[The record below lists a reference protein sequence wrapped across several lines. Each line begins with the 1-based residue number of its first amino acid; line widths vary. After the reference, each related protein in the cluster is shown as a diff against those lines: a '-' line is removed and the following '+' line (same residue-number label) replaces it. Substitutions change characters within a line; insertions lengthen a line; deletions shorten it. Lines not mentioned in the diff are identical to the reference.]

1 MFTLIKNNIRLLLA
15 RKGTLFMLLILPIV
29 LVGFG
34 LMLDRDGTDH
44 LKLGVIDSDQSDL
57 SAGLISELETMG
69 NRASLITREEAE
81 DRLID
86 GTYTAVLTIPKGL
99 EDGLLAAQPP
109 ALNLMSLQGQEIT
122 GVTKAQI
129 NQYLNM
135 LGSLHRMNPTM
146 SGAQLVD
153 LKQSLSQTG
162 YHFSIDRSASPVH
175 RGLGMAGGFLVYLI
189 SLNMLRVGQLIL
201 KEKAWFTQNRI
212 QRSPVSRLQ
221 YLMAN
226 VLTGVIFLAVNL
238 ISLYVLASFVFRIQ
252 TTPEMYLVWLVF
264 GLVWIAIG
272 IWLAMIVPSTLVHST
287 VSPILTTIGA
297 MLGGSFWPL
306 YLMPDFMQKL
316 AAVTP
321 QYWANQWLESVQKGV
336 GLRHEPIH
344 LVALLGFLLLF
355 FSLGLFSLARKRQSQ
370 SFI

>member
-1 MFTLIKNNIRLLLA
+1 MFTLIKNNVRLLLA
-15 RKGTLFMLLILPIV
+15 RKGTLFMLLILPIA

-34 LMLDRDGTDH
+34 LMLDMDGTDH
-44 LKLGVIDSDQSDL
+44 LKLGVIDSDQTDI
-57 SAGLISELETMG
+57 SASLISELESMG
-69 NRASLITREEAE
+69 NRASLISQEEAE

-86 GTYTAVLTIPKGL
+86 GTYTAVLKIPDGL
-99 EDGLLAAQPP
+99 EASLLAGRPQAVS
-109 ALNLMSLQGQEIT
+109 LMSLQGQEIT
-122 GVTKAQI
+122 GVTKAQL

-135 LGSLHRMNPTM
+135 LGSLHQMNPTM

-153 LKQSLSQTG
+153 LKQSISQTG
-162 YHFSIDRSASPVH
+162 YHFSIDRSASSVH
-175 RGLGMAGGFLVYLI
+175 RGLGLAGGFMIYLI

-226 VLTGVIFLAVNL
+226 VLTGLVFLAVNL
-238 ISLYVLASFVFRIQ
+238 ISLYVLATFVFHIQ
-252 TTPEMYLVWLVF
+252 TTPEMYLIWLVF

-316 AAVTP
+316 AAITP
-321 QYWANQWLESVQKGV
+321 HYWANLWLESVQKGV
-336 GLRHEPIH
+336 GLLQDPKY